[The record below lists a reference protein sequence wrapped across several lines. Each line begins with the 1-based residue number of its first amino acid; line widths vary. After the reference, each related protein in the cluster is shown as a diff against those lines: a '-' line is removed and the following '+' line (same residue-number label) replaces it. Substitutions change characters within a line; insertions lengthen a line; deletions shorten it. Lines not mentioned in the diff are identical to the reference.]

1 MLSREEK
8 KEMLADAMDTSRRED
23 FRAVGLKI
31 LNISSS
37 LDRYINFLNGIQA
50 VYGPFK
56 YLKDP
61 RPTHNNK
68 L

>member
-8 KEMLADAMDTSRRED
+8 KEMLADAMDISRRD
-23 FRAVGLKI
+23 GFRAVGLKT

-37 LDRYINFLNGIQA
+37 LDRYINFLNDIQA

-56 YLKDP
+56 YLKDL

>member
-8 KEMLADAMDTSRRED
+8 KEMLVDAMDTSRREG
-23 FRAVGLKI
+23 FRAVGFQT
-31 LNISSS
+31 LNVSCS
-37 LDRYINFLNGIQA
+37 LDRYINFLDGIQA
-50 VYGPFK
+50 VCGPFK
-56 YLKDP
+56 YLKGP

>member
-8 KEMLADAMDTSRRED
+8 KEMLADAMDTSRRD
-23 FRAVGLKI
+23 GFRVVGLKT

-56 YLKDP
+56 YLKSS
-61 RPTHNNK
+61 RPMHNIK

>member
-1 MLSREEK
+1 MLRREEK
-8 KEMLADAMDTSRRED
+8 KEMLADAMDISRREGL
-23 FRAVGLKI
+23 RAVGLKT

-37 LDRYINFLNGIQA
+37 LDRYINFLDGIQA

-56 YLKDP
+56 YLKGP
-61 RPTHNNK
+61 RPKHNNK